1 MRVFECKV
9 FGTDIAVDAAEEPE
23 GRGRRKQ
30 KSSPRSV
37 GRPSRRRC
45 PLRLSLTVSQHS
57 SRQEIHGTERR
68 PGFSG
73 GTNALKSGI
82 LSPRVCSV
90 PAQVFRAE
98 RRG

>member
-1 MRVFECKV
+1 MRVFECNV
-9 FGTDIAVDAAEEPE
+9 FGTLIALGVGDESE

-30 KSSPRSV
+30 KSSPHSV
-37 GRPSRRRC
+37 GRPRC
-45 PLRLSLTVSQHS
+45 KRCTLRLSLTVSQHS
-57 SRQEIHGTERR
+57 SRPKIHGTARP

-90 PAQVFRAE
+90 PAQVFREE